1 MIEEN
6 IIEWLELGDAIQ
18 KIGIYN
24 KRRFFF
30 LFQANYLLNKY
41 SNFSDYLY
49 IFFIWI
55 FFFQIWELNIL
66 KINVEGDG
74 LLEILKYLE
83 NIFLLINLKVD
94 KKSLILLLTFT
105 IGVFISSNIL
115 TIINI
120 NCAKKNKKILFL
132 LSLNSFLNT
141 LFIYYLNGPS
151 IEILLSII
159 ICNEGEKNI
168 LCSLKKIS
176 NLILFIIIIIGIIFI
191 LGELFFAA
199 LYFNNIGCI
208 DGSNAKSRINCNFT
222 LIISII
228 KLIFF
233 LFHFI
238 IFYLVNDNQYYIISL
253 YYLFILLANIFIS
266 IYVYKY
272 LFFYNYLINSFFQ
285 YGCHFTNWFSFCI
298 FIKQLIGISDITL
311 FVLIGIII
319 IIIGLYYNK
328 KYMRFKLLT
337 EFNIFESNDLKT
349 IEMYCKLLLDL
360 LNINDNYL
368 TILIAGVINRFEEN
382 LQINRELL
390 EQYNK
395 LINDKHLQKK
405 FSLYNELK
413 ILSIISIIYT
423 YNIEKST
430 NKTDISLNMCYFLV
444 NKFKNPAYA
453 IWLCTKIKEFTHI
466 QSFYSYTL
474 MEEIKQY
481 LIDNLNK
488 NTNKLTIKKVQI
500 SSVILYNQYVD
511 IFKMK
516 IYDSTCNQIEYFDI
530 LRNSVTT
537 IKTTENFLKFGE
549 DVLSIRKDILSLWEK
564 LILLNPF
571 SDEIEKVYMIY
582 LETILNDDILA
593 RTEEKRFNSLKTE
606 KLSKRNNP
614 YYSMFNQDISTVLLA
629 DGYSFNGKIFYAS
642 PNFASLFML
651 NGKEILNTT
660 INDLLPDVIQSF
672 HKYLVEDSI
681 KYSNLGHIFKRQKNI
696 FLKGKNDIIFNAYLF
711 VKPCPNLTFGL
722 IFFIYLQ
729 KFSEQNFIVLL
740 DENLIINGFTQT
752 NITNNN
758 ITMSNNYGLSHYIN
772 GHHIGLIIPEI
783 ILHMDYD
790 IKNNTFLL
798 HKNNIDL
805 KGNLYS
811 ISNFKDLDDKI
822 KNIIHILKQ
831 RKNNELNENN
841 KLNSFEE
848 YEDFIKEL
856 NLNCQKAY
864 SIFFRIEEHSFIK
877 GKYKYY
883 RINII
888 NDLLIENEIE
898 KNSSLHSLNDG
909 KEISIKN
916 IINKNISKT
925 KLKDL
930 SKEYNY
936 TTTDNP
942 NINSNLK
949 IKFIKLKPE
958 LKSKT
963 NYIISEKLESNIHN
977 NEKEINLLDE
987 ANINKQN
994 IENTSINNKNNLL
1007 FNNGKKSIYSALSK
1021 SSGDS
1026 TKFNKLKKDIIN
1038 KNDSFYAKLMKYL
1051 YIIYMIIIFI
1061 LSMFDFIYTQYIMSS
1076 MVEFLQQNIFFNHTK
1091 INSACIFNS
1100 AATLKFLQKG
1110 YINNHVDCIIIDC
1123 HIIYGYLL
1131 DKCIKEVCKQKNNIS
1146 YYYPDYQKVF
1156 NQKINIELSIY
1167 NRNYKDHLSLDINNY
1182 LNMIISQG
1190 MKILENL
1197 SDIFYN
1203 RLDKYSM
1210 GILENY
1216 LENLL
1221 DNSIKYFYSDYSGF
1235 KGKEK
1240 DSKIENI
1247 SRNSPLRLIISIILI
1262 IIIIIIFTYL
1272 ICKINFIELYFL
1284 ERLINFNSNS
1294 FDEYIKNLNELKKK
1308 FRDDN
1313 NDEDEK
1319 NDEFEIKGDDGNE
1332 NAKNKK
1338 ESIIKDDNNDTKKK
1352 KNKKS
1357 KLQQQKIKKKKIMS
1371 TYFYKLNVFFGIKIG
1386 LIFIITMTYFIV
1398 SLMATS
1404 NLKKNYK
1411 KFDSI
1416 IGEINSVYYDSFKIL
1431 LKFNEQIEMYTHHL
1445 NRSLINIPKDSE
1457 IERIKFGNSLLF
1469 FTKNNKYS
1477 EDSLNELNNLYNN
1490 DACQI
1495 LSQNLLDYYLC
1506 ISVFSS
1512 ILTKGMEQAVIQMNI
1527 IITSVIDELN
1537 SFKEYKSLREI
1548 MFLNS
1553 SFSNYEIFMSE
1564 FMLLSFLKTQDIF
1577 DVFRNNERINIYAI
1591 GGTILLVYYIL
1602 FIIIIIYIHFLIYK
1616 YKNLVNSFFNFIGI
1630 LPTKFLFDDENF
1642 YKTIIKLENDFY

>member
-1 MIEEN
+1 M
-6 IIEWLELGDAIQ
+6 
-18 KIGIYN
+18 
-24 KRRFFF
+24 
-30 LFQANYLLNKY
+30 
-41 SNFSDYLY
+41 
-49 IFFIWI
+49 
-55 FFFQIWELNIL
+55 
-66 KINVEGDG
+66 
-74 LLEILKYLE
+74 
-83 NIFLLINLKVD
+83 
-94 KKSLILLLTFT
+94 
-105 IGVFISSNIL
+105 
-115 TIINI
+115 
-120 NCAKKNKKILFL
+120 
-132 LSLNSFLNT
+132 
-141 LFIYYLNGPS
+141 
-151 IEILLSII
+151 
-159 ICNEGEKNI
+159 
-168 LCSLKKIS
+168 
-176 NLILFIIIIIGIIFI
+176 
-191 LGELFFAA
+191 
-199 LYFNNIGCI
+199 
-208 DGSNAKSRINCNFT
+208 
-222 LIISII
+222 
-228 KLIFF
+228 
-233 LFHFI
+233 
-238 IFYLVNDNQYYIISL
+238 
-253 YYLFILLANIFIS
+253 
-266 IYVYKY
+266 
-272 LFFYNYLINSFFQ
+272 
-285 YGCHFTNWFSFCI
+285 
-298 FIKQLIGISDITL
+298 
-311 FVLIGIII
+311 
-319 IIIGLYYNK
+319 
-328 KYMRFKLLT
+328 
-337 EFNIFESNDLKT
+337 
-349 IEMYCKLLLDL
+349 
-360 LNINDNYL
+360 
-368 TILIAGVINRFEEN
+368 
-382 LQINRELL
+382 
-390 EQYNK
+390 
-395 LINDKHLQKK
+395 
-405 FSLYNELK
+405 
-413 ILSIISIIYT
+413 
-423 YNIEKST
+423 
-430 NKTDISLNMCYFLV
+430 
-444 NKFKNPAYA
+444 
-453 IWLCTKIKEFTHI
+453 
-466 QSFYSYTL
+466 
-474 MEEIKQY
+474 
-481 LIDNLNK
+481 NK

-582 LETILNDDILA
+582 LESILNDDILA

-696 FLKGKNDIIFNAYLF
+696 FLKGKNDIIFNANLF

-752 NITNNN
+752 NIMNNN

-856 NLNCQKAY
+856 NLNCQKTY

-909 KEISIKN
+909 REISIKN

-949 IKFIKLKPE
+949 IKFIKL
-958 LKSKT
+958 
-963 NYIISEKLESNIHN
+963 
-977 NEKEINLLDE
+977 
-987 ANINKQN
+987 
-994 IENTSINNKNNLL
+994 
-1007 FNNGKKSIYSALSK
+1007 
-1021 SSGDS
+1021 SGDS

-1110 YINNHVDCIIIDC
+1110 YLNNHVDCIIIDC

-1131 DKCIKEVCKQKNNIS
+1131 DKCIKEVSKQKNNIS

-1398 SLMATS
+1398 SLMVTS

-1416 IGEINSVYYDSFKIL
+1416 IGEINSVYYDSFQIL
-1431 LKFNEQIEMYTHHL
+1431 LKFNEQVEMYTHHL
-1445 NRSLINIPKDSE
+1445 NKSLINIPKDSE

-1469 FTKNNKYS
+1469 FSKNNKYS
-1477 EDSLNELNNLYNN
+1477 KDSLNELNNLYNS

-1506 ISVFSS
+1506 ISIFSS

-1537 SFKEYKSLREI
+1537 SFFK
-1548 MFLNS
+1548 F
-1553 SFSNYEIFMSE
+1553 
-1564 FMLLSFLKTQDIF
+1564 
-1577 DVFRNNERINIYAI
+1577 
-1591 GGTILLVYYIL
+1591 
-1602 FIIIIIYIHFLIYK
+1602 
-1616 YKNLVNSFFNFIGI
+1616 
-1630 LPTKFLFDDENF
+1630 FLF
-1642 YKTIIKLENDFY
+1642 KL